1 MGDQSLIIGL
11 LAKREEPRGGNA
23 ELRERVAILSNDI
36 EAQDRVSGRTGGL
49 HAPRGPHRPVRP
61 HRTAGLPLGRA
72 TQNRGAFDGP

>member
-49 HAPRGPHRPVRP
+49 HAPRGASSCS
-61 HRTAGLPLGRA
+61 TAPNCGTPSWPSYAKQRSL
-72 TQNRGAFDGP
+72 